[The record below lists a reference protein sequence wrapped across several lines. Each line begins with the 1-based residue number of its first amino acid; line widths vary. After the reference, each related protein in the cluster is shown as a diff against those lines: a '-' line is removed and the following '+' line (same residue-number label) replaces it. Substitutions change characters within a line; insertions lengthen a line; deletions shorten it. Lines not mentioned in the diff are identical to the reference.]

1 MSSGDG
7 VILVEIKAKSA
18 KLELEL
24 GLSLAIAQKV
34 QQLTTE
40 DAGLVC

>member
-1 MSSGDG
+1 MMG

-24 GLSLAIAQKV
+24 GLSVAIAQFLL
-34 QQLTTE
+34 QQLTT
-40 DAGLVC
+40 VCSLKGN